1 MSRCNYWDCGWCYA
15 PDTVETNV
23 EKSSACTN
31 PSECPYLKTIMKNIP
46 NPRFYNHENVAPD
59 SSSERPKKFKPQPP
73 GPRLIEESFLPTK
86 RDNLKDKW
94 RIKKF
99 HDADK
104 IYYVIQKRGFLGLWY
119 DHNFGYC
126 CDYYTSY
133 QQANAT
139 LCRELNREHNK
150 TEYFEPDFDHPEF
163 DECLPPPKNP

>member
-15 PDTVETNV
+15 PDIVETNA

-59 SSSERPKKFKPQPP
+59 SSSERPKKFKPQPT

-86 RDNLKDKW
+86 KDKLKMNW

-99 HDADK
+99 YHAENNK
-104 IYYVIQKRGFLGLWY
+104 IYYIIQKKNFFGFWY
-119 DHNFGYC
+119 DHNFNYC
-126 CDYYTSY
+126 YFTSY
-133 QQANAT
+133 KQANAV
-139 LCRELNREHNK
+139 LFRQLNPEHTK
-150 TEYFEPDFDHPEF
+150 IEYFEPDFDHLEI